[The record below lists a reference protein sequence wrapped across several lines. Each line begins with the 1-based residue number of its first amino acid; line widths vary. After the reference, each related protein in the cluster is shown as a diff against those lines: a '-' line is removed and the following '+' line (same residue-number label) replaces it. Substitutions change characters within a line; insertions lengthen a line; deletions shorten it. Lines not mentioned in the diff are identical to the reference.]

1 MKENSNNYEIDVYDI
16 IKKLYDNKLLLIL
29 TLIFSVIIAISIT
42 KLLPNQYKSKTTFF
56 INNNNKNFNPLSSYS
71 SLLGKNNSEI
81 EGKLKSILESKL
93 ITEEVIEYLKIN
105 KKIDINSQ
113 KNFSLKSFSYKVNQ
127 NNLYILTFYNSNQEL
142 PKLVLNAYLNAIIK
156 FNEKFNLSSEKNL
169 ITVLDKAET
178 PETAFKPNL
187 IKNIVFA
194 VILNFLLV
202 SLYIILILKK
212 E

>member
-1 MKENSNNYEIDVYDI
+1 
-16 IKKLYDNKLLLIL
+16 
-29 TLIFSVIIAISIT
+29 
-42 KLLPNQYKSKTTFF
+42 
-56 INNNNKNFNPLSSYS
+56 
-71 SLLGKNNSEI
+71 SEI